1 MPGETKKKRAKA
13 GEAQSFEDEMR
24 RLTQIVDRLEEGE
37 LPLEESLELFEEGVC
52 LARKSQAKL
61 DAAEKRVEQL
71 LSIDEDGKP
80 LTREFED
87 KS

>member
-1 MPGETKKKRAKA
+1 MPGEPKKKRGKA
-13 GEAQSFEDEMR
+13 GEAPSFEDEMR

-37 LPLEESLELFEEGVC
+37 LPLEESLELFEEGVR
-52 LARKSQAKL
+52 LARKSQATL

-71 LSIDEDGKP
+71 LSIDDNGKP
-80 LTREFED
+80 LTRELED